1 MVNLEQRI
9 SQWLEHWQI
18 GTAPKEKIE
27 QKTGIVVGL
36 SGGADS
42 VSLLLL
48 LQSAAQE
55 RGLELTAVHVHHG
68 IRGAEA
74 DRDAAFAKQL
84 CEQYG
89 ISFRCERVDIP
100 ALAAAQ
106 GWTLEE
112 AGRKERYRIFEEIR
126 QEVGAS
132 WIAVAHQKQD
142 QAETM
147 LFHLVRGSSLR
158 GMGGIRPVSGR
169 IIRPLLDTDRTELE
183 QWLLDKGIAWCE
195 DSTNRELD
203 ASRNVL
209 RLSIIPQLRQLQPDL
224 EGVLSQEAALFAEAA
239 DYLSGQAEA
248 EFQAQQSQTATAE
261 QPREQQSQ
269 AATAERAGQKSVISL
284 SVSRLRQLHP
294 ALRREVLYRALWEA
308 AGAKKDLTAH
318 HVELLLRLCSLQSG
332 RRLMLPYEV
341 EVEREYDRLYFKR
354 QTSEEENPDRCE
366 RKIRA
371 DIRILDGAEARKIAE
386 NDCTKC
392 FDYANIEEIPMFRH
406 KRPGD
411 RIILYADGRGKK
423 LQDFLTDR
431 KIPARKRDQL
441 LVLASGSDVLW
452 IPGIRRSAGHRV
464 GEQTEQAVVVR
475 MSEEEKEKLEEL
487 WR

>member
-1 MVNLEQRI
+1 MANLEQRML
-9 SQWLEHWQI
+9 QWLERWHI
-18 GTAPKEKIE
+18 GADGEK
-27 QKTGIVVGL
+27 KTGIVVGL

-48 LQSAAQE
+48 LQSAAE
-55 RGLELTAVHVHHG
+55 KRGLELTAVHVHHG

-84 CEQYG
+84 CEKYK
-89 ISFRCERVDIP
+89 IAFRCVHVDIP

-126 QEVGAS
+126 EQVGAA

-169 IIRPLLDTDRTELE
+169 ILRPLLDTDRGELE
-183 QWLLDKGIAWCE
+183 QWLREKEIAWCE
-195 DSTNRELD
+195 DSTNQELD
-203 ASRNVL
+203 ASRNIL
-209 RLSIIPQLRQLQPDL
+209 RLSVIPLLQQIQPDVA
-224 EGVLSQEAALFAEAA
+224 GILSQEADLFAEAA
-239 DYLSGQAEA
+239 DYLRSQAEA
-248 EFQAQQSQTATAE
+248 EFRAQQIE
-261 QPREQQSQ
+261 
-269 AATAERAGQKSVISL
+269 AAISL
-284 SVSRLRQLHP
+284 SVSRLQELHP
-294 ALRREVLYRALWEA
+294 ALRREVLYVALCEA
-308 AGAKKDLTAH
+308 AGARKDLTAH
-318 HVELLLRLCSLQSG
+318 HVELLMGLCELQSG

-341 EVEREYDRLYFKR
+341 EAERQYDRLYFRRR
-354 QTSEEENPDRCE
+354 QAESENPDMCVE
-366 RKIRA
+366 KIRGKIQLVSGA
-371 DIRILDGAEARKIAE
+371 DARKIAE

-406 KRPGD
+406 RRPGD

-431 KIPARKRDQL
+431 KIPARERDQL
-441 LVLASGSDVLW
+441 LLLASGPEILW
-452 IPGIRRSAGHRV
+452 IPGIRRSAVHRV
-464 GEQTEQAVVVR
+464 GEQTEQAVLVQL
-475 MSEEEKEKLEEL
+475 SEEEKEKLEEQ

>member
-18 GTAPKEKIE
+18 GTAPKEKTG

-89 ISFRCERVDIP
+89 ISFHCEHVDIP

-126 QEVGAS
+126 QEAGAS

-147 LFHLVRGSSLR
+147 LFHLVRGRSLR

-183 QWLLDKGIAWCE
+183 QWLRNKGISWCE
-195 DSTNRELD
+195 DSTNREPD

-239 DYLSGQAEA
+239 DYLSSQAEA
-248 EFQAQQSQTATAE
+248 EFRAQQTG
-261 QPREQQSQ
+261 QQSE
-269 AATAERAGQKSVISL
+269 AATAEPAGQKSVISL
-284 SVSRLRQLHP
+284 SVSRLQELHP

-354 QTSEEENPDRCE
+354 QTSEQENRDRCE

-423 LQDFLTDR
+423 LQDLLTDR

-441 LVLASGSDVLW
+441 LVLASGSEVLW

>member
-9 SQWLEHWQI
+9 LQWLEHWQI
-18 GTAPKEKIE
+18 GTAPKENIE

-48 LQSAAQE
+48 LQSAAQG

-84 CEQYG
+84 CEQYK
-89 ISFRCERVDIP
+89 IAFRCERVDIP

-183 QWLLDKGIAWCE
+183 QWLRSKEISWCE

-239 DYLSGQAEA
+239 DYLNSQAEA
-248 EFQAQQSQTATAE
+248 EFQAQQSQAT
-261 QPREQQSQ
+261 
-269 AATAERAGQKSVISL
+269 AGQKTADQQKTEISL
-284 SVSRLRQLHP
+284 SVSRLQDLHP

-318 HVELLLRLCSLQSG
+318 HVELLLGLCSLQSG

-341 EVEREYDRLYFKR
+341 EVEREYDRLYFR
-354 QTSEEENPDRCE
+354 RRMSEEENPDRCE
-366 RKIRA
+366 RKIQA

-441 LVLASGSDVLW
+441 LVLASGSDILW

-464 GEQTEQAVVVR
+464 GEQTEQAVVVH